1 MQKNLKKLYY
11 STKPGGYI
19 RRFLI
24 QTHLIFLCLFNT
36 LLHIMPFEFWK
47 RFLCSLAGIKL
58 CKGSTLC
65 SGVRFLAFGKCII
78 GERTLI
84 NRDCLL
90 DNRAGLKIG
99 SDVSIATGVKIF
111 TQGHDVDTGSF
122 KVIGGKVIIEDY
134 VCIFSSALIMPNIK
148 LSKSCV
154 VYPGSVVTKSVG
166 IAEIVGGNPAKFLR
180 MREGKQTYKLNS
192 NFWFN

>member
-78 GERTLI
+78 GEIHKKNLCFSF
-84 NRDCLL
+84 CLACFL
-90 DNRAGLKIG
+90 SPRR
-99 SDVSIATGVKIF
+99 
-111 TQGHDVDTGSF
+111 
-122 KVIGGKVIIEDY
+122 
-134 VCIFSSALIMPNIK
+134 FSGPCSL
-148 LSKSCV
+148 
-154 VYPGSVVTKSVG
+154 
-166 IAEIVGGNPAKFLR
+166 FLR
-180 MREGKQTYKLNS
+180 PPRPLSLGPPRPLFFLACYPS
-192 NFWFN
+192 P